1 MTTDAEEET
10 KPPENARNS
19 MDWMAQLVE
28 RWTSYPKVVGS
39 NPTPV
44 EVFGFRLL
52 TSPGVIHT
60 YEKKVIS
67 VFILEG

>member
-1 MTTDAEEET
+1 MTTNAEEET
-10 KPPENARNS
+10 NPPENARNS

-28 RWTSYPKVVGS
+28 RWTSNPKVVGS

-52 TSPGVIHT
+52 TFARRNSHLSRFLKIF
-60 YEKKVIS
+60 KK
-67 VFILEG
+67 

>member
-1 MTTDAEEET
+1 MTTNAEEET
-10 KPPENARNS
+10 NPPENAS

-28 RWTSYPKVVGS
+28 RWTSNPKVVGS

-52 TSPGVIHT
+52 T
-60 YEKKVIS
+60 
-67 VFILEG
+67 FARRN